1 MVLILDGNSEQVAHA
16 CKENSSVLKKKNRV
30 VTDIYLNRS
39 RSDNRVRPLQVT
51 CAPISELLSMSYNC
65 HDY

>member
-16 CKENSSVLKKKNRV
+16 CKENGSVLKKKNRV

-39 RSDNRVRPLQVT
+39 RSDNRDRLT
-51 CAPISELLSMSYNC
+51 CVPISELPSI
-65 HDY
+65 